1 MRRALLV
8 LLILLFAVDA
18 ADARRKRHRYGH
30 RPYIVVVP
38 PSLMAHGLHEPLV
51 GTRAKR
57 ARHSPATV
65 GELIPQNWQ
74 LAPPDPNWNGKRFV
88 SPDGDAWFAAY
99 AAPAGEA
106 SASAHLKAIAF
117 ADDETITYLRG
128 ERTWIAVSG
137 FKQSRIFYRKAV
149 LACAGT
155 TWKYIAFEYPTELK
169 REMDRFVIL
178 ASQALDNDQTGCD
191 KALSSKQQ

>member
-1 MRRALLV
+1 M
-8 LLILLFAVDA
+8 LILLFAVDA

-30 RPYIVVVP
+30 RPYVFVVP
-38 PSLMAHGLHEPLV
+38 QSLMAHGMHDPLL
-51 GTRAKR
+51 GMRTPR
-57 ARHSPATV
+57 ARRSSATV
-65 GELIPQNWQ
+65 GEVIPHDWQ
-74 LAPPDPNWNGKRFV
+74 LAPPDPNWPGKRFV

-106 SASAHLKAIAF
+106 SASAHMKAIAF

-137 FKQSRIFYRKAV
+137 FKQSRIFYRKAF

-169 REMDRFVIL
+169 REMDQFVTL

-191 KALSSKQQ
+191 KTLSSTQQ